1 MKAASQHFFSVPI
14 PVADRKAKTIWL
26 FAKDWGWTM
35 QSIAPQEL
43 HNTIRDY
50 VATLKRQSVAGI
62 LSTYLIFDPTETDPL
77 EASSFGVPFYVG
89 QGDIVHRAKD
99 HLCGRSG
106 VLTRRRIQTIY
117 ERGQHPRFLV
127 VAHTRSRLTSLKSEM
142 DWVCHLHGL
151 GYALTNGWRE
161 HKRATPLQATPAK
174 RVWQFSVKDALLDA
188 VKVKVQCKV
197 CGCRQPVCLED
208 LPDIDVRHT
217 HLNQVRRT
225 FRCPRC
231 SSHRC
236 LRIEVPRVQG
246 PSAPDL
252 RQVLAANFQG
262 MQALNSPEPRDQHQ
276 RRRSP
281 MSRRGDAVTTC
292 LVESPAAAGSAS
304 R

>member
-1 MKAASQHFFSVPI
+1 
-14 PVADRKAKTIWL
+14 
-26 FAKDWGWTM
+26 M

-151 GYALTNGWRE
+151 GYALTNGWRGAQKG
-161 HKRATPLQATPAK
+161 HAVAGHACQTRMAVFGQRRAGGRCQSSCPMQSVWLPPT
-174 RVWQFSVKDALLDA
+174 RVPGRFT
-188 VKVKVQCKV
+188 
-197 CGCRQPVCLED
+197 EY
-208 LPDIDVRHT
+208 
-217 HLNQVRRT
+217 
-225 FRCPRC
+225 
-231 SSHRC
+231 RC
-236 LRIEVPRVQG
+236 LVH
-246 PSAPDL
+246 AP
-252 RQVLAANFQG
+252 Q
-262 MQALNSPEPRDQHQ
+262 S
-276 RRRSP
+276 S
-281 MSRRGDAVTTC
+281 S
-292 LVESPAAAGSAS
+292 
-304 R
+304 